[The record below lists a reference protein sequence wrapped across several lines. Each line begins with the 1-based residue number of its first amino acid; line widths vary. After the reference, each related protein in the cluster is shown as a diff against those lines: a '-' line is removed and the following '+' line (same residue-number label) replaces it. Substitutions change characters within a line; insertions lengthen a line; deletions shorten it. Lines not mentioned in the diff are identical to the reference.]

1 MKIGGKVWRF
11 GDDINTDLI
20 FPNKYKHVVLDD
32 APKAAQFAM
41 VGADPD
47 FPKKISKGDI
57 IVAGKNFGCGSSR
70 EYAPLSLKYAG
81 VGAVIAQSFAR
92 IFFRNAINIGLPPL
106 ICAAADKILQGD
118 FIQVDLEK
126 GAMMSQQT
134 QEIYRFTPIP
144 AFLYRILDSGGLIE
158 LAKVQLAREALKT
171 S

>member
-1 MKIGGKVWRF
+1 MNIRGKVWRF

-47 FPKKISKGDI
+47 FPRKISKGDI

-81 VGAVIAQSFAR
+81 VGAVIAPSFAR

-126 GAMMSQQT
+126 GAIISQQT
-134 QEIYRFTPIP
+134 QELYRFAPIP

-158 LAKVQLAREALKT
+158 LARTQLEREA
-171 S
+171 